1 MLNVINKYKQNIL
14 YMITFRIYHLN
25 MYKSFYT
32 NVKVA
37 LLLIAFLS
45 LINTYRTFVEK

>member
-14 YMITFRIYHLN
+14 YMITFGIYHLN
-25 MYKSFYT
+25 MYKLFYT

-37 LLLIAFLS
+37 LLLIAFLN
-45 LINTYRTFVEK
+45 IYRTFAEK